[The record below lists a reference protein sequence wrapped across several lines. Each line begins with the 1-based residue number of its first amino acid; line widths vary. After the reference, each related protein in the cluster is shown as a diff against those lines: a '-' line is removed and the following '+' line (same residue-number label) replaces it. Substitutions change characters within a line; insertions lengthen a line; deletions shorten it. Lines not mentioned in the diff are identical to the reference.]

1 MPDKKSEHATKD
13 ANHLSDSDL
22 QLAYER
28 ARADLQ
34 RKNQD
39 ALDASSEEA
48 AFKVYNDERER
59 RSKSDLEKKAEQKA

>member
-1 MPDKKSEHATKD
+1 MPDKKSEPAPND
-13 ANHLSDSDL
+13 ASHLSDSDL

-34 RKNQD
+34 RKNQN

-48 AFKVYNDERER
+48 AFKVYNDERQR
-59 RSKSDLEKKAEQKA
+59 RSKSDLEKKIDQEA